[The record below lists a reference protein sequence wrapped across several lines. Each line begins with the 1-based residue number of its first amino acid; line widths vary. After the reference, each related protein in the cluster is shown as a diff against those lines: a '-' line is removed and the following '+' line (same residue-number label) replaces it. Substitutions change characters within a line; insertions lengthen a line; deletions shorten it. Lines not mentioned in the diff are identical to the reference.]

1 MSQSP
6 SQNQQIVLI
15 NTFTVKPEQADALL
29 AVLAEATE
37 KVMRHRPGFVSA
49 TFHISLDRKHVA
61 NYARWRSKADFDA
74 TMADPAAKG
83 HMGKAGGL
91 AERFEPVLYTVA
103 HDEQRAAS

>member
-1 MSQSP
+1 MSQTP
-6 SQNQQIVLI
+6 NHDQQIVLI
-15 NTFTVKPEQADALL
+15 NTFTVKSENADALL

-49 TFHISLDRKHVA
+49 TFHISLDGTHVA

-74 TMADPAAKG
+74 TMSDPTAKE

-91 AERFEPVLYTVA
+91 AERFEPILYTVA